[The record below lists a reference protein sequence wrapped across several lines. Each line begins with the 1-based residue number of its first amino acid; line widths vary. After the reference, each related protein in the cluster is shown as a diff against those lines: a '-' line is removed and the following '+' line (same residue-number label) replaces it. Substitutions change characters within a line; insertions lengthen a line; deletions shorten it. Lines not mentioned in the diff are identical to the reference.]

1 MDFYEYKRFPKLYE
15 SYSSPWYTETL
26 LYIAASLF
34 VIVVCF
40 VLRVILGR
48 KMKKRW
54 AICLWCLSLCFPIIF
69 VMVFGMIIFQFATGI
84 GTWHKNN
91 QSPRLSVNATIVA
104 KRESITHHSHA
115 NAGDLSGTHG
125 YHSTSST
132 SYYVTFQVESGDR
145 MELPV
150 SGREYGML
158 AEGDIGKL
166 TFQGTRYLSFERV
179 WFWSDS
185 VKEP

>member
-1 MDFYEYKRFPKLYE
+1 M
-15 SYSSPWYTETL
+15 
-26 LYIAASLF
+26 
-34 VIVVCF
+34 
-40 VLRVILGR
+40 
-48 KMKKRW
+48 
-54 AICLWCLSLCFPIIF
+54 FPIIF

-132 SYYVTFQVESGDR
+132 SYYVTFQVASGDR

-150 SGREYGML
+150 TGSEYGML
-158 AEGDIGKL
+158 AEGDIGNL
-166 TFQGTRYLSFERV
+166 RFRERDICHLSACDSGV
-179 WFWSDS
+179 DS
-185 VKEP
+185 VKEPRIYKEGAL